1 MGLEDRISGARKRL
15 NKKVFDISN
24 SFTLTRPL
32 HWKDALVGGVMYG
45 MVGLGFIGCGSCGGS
60 SDPNGMRSGD
70 YTMTVNVTDDF

>member
-45 MVGLGFIGCGSCGGS
+45 MACLGFLSAA
-60 SDPNGMRSGD
+60 DPAEAVLAEEAVM
-70 YTMTVNVTDDF
+70 MIPLHPIMPLL